1 MESPDI
7 SEIIRITSNISVVLP
22 MAMYFTRFTYA
33 SKRVHIIGV
42 LIVFSAACDLAGF
55 ILFRENQST
64 AILFNA
70 YYAILFL
77 LLTWLYYEIL
87 FLKDRRLIV
96 WIGLAIYL
104 QSFILTTVFVQ
115 SVFEYQTLMWIITA
129 IIMIIF
135 GSTYFFHSI
144 STIPAS
150 TIFSHSFIWIN
161 GGVMIYFCLNLFL
174 FILGNHVLTKVDPEM
189 SMLIWGFHNVNNIIR
204 NLLFAIGIHFY
215 RRKIADF

>member
-1 MESPDI
+1 MEPPDI
-7 SEIIRITSNISVVLP
+7 SEIIRISSNISVVLP
-22 MAMYFTRFTYA
+22 MAMYLTRFTYA

-42 LIVFSAACDLAGF
+42 LVIFSAVCDLVGV

-64 AILFNA
+64 VLLFNA
-70 YYAILFL
+70 YYVILFL

-115 SVFEYQTLMWIITA
+115 SFFEYQTLMWIITA

-135 GSTYFFHSI
+135 GSAYFFHSI

-150 TIFSHSFIWIN
+150 NIFSHSFIWIN

-174 FILGNHVLTKVDPEM
+174 FILSNHVLTKVDSEM
-189 SMLIWGFHNVNNIIR
+189 SLLIWGFHNVNNIIK
-204 NLLFAIGIHFY
+204 NVLFAIGIYFFK
-215 RRKIADF
+215 RKIADF